1 MATRLPPLNTLR
13 AFEAAAR
20 NMSFTKAAEEL
31 FVTQAA
37 VSHQIKSLEEALGV
51 KLFKR
56 LNRALLLTEEG
67 QTFLPNVRQALDL
80 VAQGVSK
87 LARVEATGAL
97 NVSTLPSLAAGW
109 LVPRLSRFRQ
119 EHPEIDVRLTA
130 GERLVDFARDD
141 VDVAIRYGRGKYA
154 DLVSERFMEEE
165 IFPVCSP
172 ALIESG
178 EHPLKTP
185 DDLKYHTLLHD
196 DMPTPAGWD
205 EWLNA
210 AGVTGVDAALGP
222 YFDMSALVIQAAV
235 QGQGVALG
243 RSTLA
248 QEALNA
254 GLLVRPFDLTLPIDY
269 AYYIVCPPDYYD
281 RPKVRAFR
289 EWLLAEA
296 EQLGARPKSKSHN
309 DATSDSKDVRLW

>member
-20 NMSFTKAAEEL
+20 HMSFTKAAEEL

-37 VSHQIKSLEEALGV
+37 VSHQIKTLEDALGV

-67 QTFLPNVRQALDL
+67 QTFIPSVRQALEL
-80 VAQGVSK
+80 LMQGVNKISQ
-87 LARVEATGAL
+87 VEATGAL
-97 NVSTLPSLAAGW
+97 NVSTLPSFAAGW
-109 LVPRLSRFRQ
+109 LVARLDRFRKI
-119 EHPEIDVRLTA
+119 HPEIDVRLTA

-141 VDVAIRYGRGKYA
+141 VDMAIRYGQGRYT
-154 DLVSERFMEEE
+154 DLISDRFMEEE
-165 IFPVCSP
+165 VFPVCSP
-172 ALIESG
+172 TLLEDG
-178 EHPLKTP
+178 PHPLKTP

-196 DMPTPAGWD
+196 DMKVGWAQ
-205 EWLNA
+205 WLAA
-210 AGVTGVDAALGP
+210 AGIEGVNPNHGP
-222 YFDMSALVIQAAV
+222 YFDMSALVIQAAI

-248 QEALNA
+248 ASALES
-254 GLLVRPFDLTLPIDY
+254 GLLVKPFDLTIPIDY
-269 AYYIVCPPDYYD
+269 AYFIVCPAEYYN

-289 EWLLAEA
+289 EWLFEEA
-296 EQLGARPKSKSHN
+296 EKAGVRAALRDDVSPPDK
-309 DATSDSKDVRLW
+309 TKDIRLW

>member
-1 MATRLPPLNTLR
+1 MAPRLPPLNTLR

-37 VSHQIKSLEEALGV
+37 VSHQIRTLEEALGV

-67 QTFLPNVRQALDL
+67 QTFLPNVREALEL
-80 VAQGVSK
+80 ITQGVSR

-97 NVSTLPSLAAGW
+97 NVSTLPSLAASW
-109 LVPRLSRFRQ
+109 LVPRLDRFRAQ
-119 EHPEIDVRLTA
+119 HPEIDIRLTA
-130 GERLVDFARDD
+130 GERLVDFGRDD
-141 VDVAIRYGRGKYA
+141 VDVAIRYGRGQYA
-154 DLVSERFMEEE
+154 GLISDRFMDEE

-172 ALIESG
+172 ALIEKG
-178 EHPLKTP
+178 PHPLKNP
-185 DDLKYHTLLHD
+185 SDLRHHTLLHD
-196 DMPTPAGWD
+196 DMPVGWK
-205 EWLNA
+205 EWMEA
-210 AGVTGVDAALGP
+210 AEVGGFDPTAGP
-222 YFDMSALVIQAAV
+222 YFDMSALVIQAAI

-248 QEALNA
+248 REALDT
-254 GLLVRPFDLTLPIDY
+254 GMLVRPFDLTIPIDY
-269 AYYIVCPPDYYD
+269 AYFIVCPPEFYD

-289 EWLLAEA
+289 EWLMSEA
-296 EQLGARPKSKSHN
+296 ESQGTRSKPAGTA
-309 DATSDSKDVRLW
+309 DAANNIGDVRLW

>member
-20 NMSFTKAAEEL
+20 HMSFTKAAEEL

-37 VSHQIKSLEEALGV
+37 VSHQIKTLEDALGV

-67 QTFLPNVRQALDL
+67 QTFIPSVRQALDL
-80 VAQGVSK
+80 LLQGVNKISQ
-87 LARVEATGAL
+87 VEATGAL
-97 NVSTLPSLAAGW
+97 NVSTLPSFAAGW
-109 LVPRLSRFRQ
+109 LVPRLDRFRKK
-119 EHPEIDVRLTA
+119 HPEIDVRLTA

-141 VDVAIRYGRGKYA
+141 VDMAIRYGRGRYA

-172 ALIESG
+172 KLMEEG
-178 EHPLKTP
+178 DHPLKTP
-185 DDLKYHTLLHD
+185 EDLRFHTLLHD
-196 DMPTPAGWD
+196 DMPAGWAQ
-205 EWLNA
+205 WLAA
-210 AGVTGVDAALGP
+210 AGVEGVNPTQGP

-248 QEALNA
+248 ASALES
-254 GLLVRPFDLTLPIDY
+254 GLLVRPFDLTIPIDF
-269 AYYIVCPPDYYD
+269 AYFVVCPPESYN
-281 RPKVRAFR
+281 RPKVQAFR
-289 EWLLAEA
+289 TWLYEEA
-296 EQLGARPKSKSHN
+296 EKAGVRAQSREEPTN
-309 DATSDSKDVRLW
+309 SDKTKDIRLW

>member
-1 MATRLPPLNTLR
+1 MAVRLPPLNTLR

-20 NMSFTKAAEEL
+20 NLSFTKAADEL

-37 VSHQIKSLEEALGV
+37 ISHQIKTLEEALGV

-67 QTFLPNVRQALDL
+67 QTLLPNVRQALDL
-80 VAQGVSK
+80 IGQGVNK
-87 LARVEATGAL
+87 LARVEATGPL

-109 LVPRLSRFRQ
+109 LVPRLTRFR
-119 EHPEIDVRLTA
+119 EAHPEIDIRLTA
-130 GERLVDFARDD
+130 GERLVDFSRDD

-154 DLVSERFMEEE
+154 DLISDRFMEEE

-172 ALIESG
+172 TLIEEG
-178 EHPLKTP
+178 EHPLRNP
-185 DDLKYHTLLHD
+185 EDLKHHTLLHD
-196 DMPTPAGWD
+196 DMPAGWA
-205 EWLNA
+205 EWLKA
-210 AGVTGVDAALGP
+210 AKIDGVDATHGP

-248 QEALNA
+248 EAALEN
-254 GLLVRPFDLTLPIDY
+254 GLLVRPFDLTIPIDF
-269 AYYIVCPPDYYD
+269 AYYIVCPPEYYN

-289 EWLLAEA
+289 EWLLTEA
-296 EQLGARPKSKSHN
+296 EQQGSLPKAESSA
-309 DATSDSKDVRLW
+309 DATSDTKDVQLW